1 MHTLIMS
8 MIVVSGIVFDIRVS
22 LFSYAISFV
31 LTMVF
36 GVIVNAVMRRK
47 RRKIPMAESLKS
59 VE

>member
-1 MHTLIMS
+1 MS

-47 RRKIPMAESLKS
+47 LRKIPMAESLKS

>member
-47 RRKIPMAESLKS
+47 LRKIPMAESLKS